1 MSETITIVEETV
13 DASSNLPTV
22 VKTVALTAVA
32 VGATVLIVKK
42 VRARRNANDDSDNI
56 AVITDLPKKEK

>member
-42 VRARRNANDDSDNI
+42 VRARRNANDDSDNV

>member
-1 MSETITIVEETV
+1 MSETITIVEDTV

>member
-13 DASSNLPTV
+13 DSSSNLPTV
-22 VKTVALTAVA
+22 VKTVALAAAA

-42 VRARRNANDDSDNI
+42 VQARRNANDDSDNL
-56 AVITDLPKKEK
+56 AVVTDLPKKEK